1 MLNRNLFILSIGQIF
16 SFTSP
21 VVSVLLSG
29 IIGAGMTNINYLATL
44 PTALM
49 IVGTAVGSLFASK
62 IMKMKGRKFGFSL
75 AAIINSIF
83 SLVCAYAVLINS
95 FNLFCLSNLAI
106 GLSVSFAQQYRFAA
120 TESVETSNNYKL
132 QCR

>member
-1 MLNRNLFILSIGQIF
+1 MLLINNSGIKRNLLILNRNLFILSIGQTF
-16 SFTSP
+16 SFTAP
-21 VVSVLLSG
+21 VVNILLSG

-62 IMKMKGRKFGFSL
+62 LMKMKGRKFGFSL

-95 FNLFCLSNLAI
+95 FNLFFIYLILIYIKIFCLHMLCPI
-106 GLSVSFAQQYRFAA
+106 MF
-120 TESVETSNNYKL
+120 
-132 QCR
+132 

>member
-16 SFTSP
+16 SSTSP
-21 VVSVLLSG
+21 VVSVLLGG

-75 AAIINSIF
+75 ASIINSFF
-83 SLVCAYAVLINS
+83 SLICAYAVLINS
-95 FNLFCLSNLAI
+95 FNLFCIGNLF
-106 GLSVSFAQQYRFAA
+106 S
-120 TESVETSNNYKL
+120 
-132 QCR
+132 C

>member
-1 MLNRNLFILSIGQIF
+1 MLNKNLFILSIGQIF

-49 IVGTAVGSLFASK
+49 IVGTAVGSLFASLFVYVDP
-62 IMKMKGRKFGFSL
+62 GHTPRPPSL
-75 AAIINSIF
+75 
-83 SLVCAYAVLINS
+83 L
-95 FNLFCLSNLAI
+95 
-106 GLSVSFAQQYRFAA
+106 G
-120 TESVETSNNYKL
+120 
-132 QCR
+132 